1 MSRYWNDFLD
11 CNTKKNELYHYGILG
26 QKWGI
31 RRYQNRDGSLTE
43 AGKQRYA
50 VYKDTNT
57 RTSAE
62 FNKNYSKAEK
72 KLNKLNPSKD
82 YFEDAIDFYDH
93 EIQDLYI
100 DVHNNAVNR
109 NQNLKQNANILS
121 KEEYANAYNDIER
134 QYNSEYAK
142 VQHLESEADKKF
154 KWLTKKSKN
163 SAISLQRDPW

>member
-1 MSRYWNDFLD
+1 MEVLPKLVNSDMPFI
-11 CNTKKNELYHYGILG
+11 KIQILEHLLNL
-26 QKWGI
+26 I
-31 RRYQNRDGSLTE
+31 RTIL
-43 AGKQRYA
+43 KL
-50 VYKDTNT
+50 K
-57 RTSAE
+57 
-62 FNKNYSKAEK
+62 K